1 MPHRHAHTLAH
12 THPKYIWDTYIHTFV
27 GLGKVSEL
35 LRSDEKRKE
44 TYINNNNNWHVDN
57 VGMFVCGYGGKDRPK
72 RKLAKDVIPLNS
84 CD

>member
-35 LRSDEKRKE
+35 LRYDEKRKE
-44 TYINNNNNWHVDN
+44 TYINNNNWHVDN
-57 VGMFVCGYGGKDRPK
+57 VGMFVCGYGGKERPK
-72 RKLAKDVIPLNS
+72 KLTKDVIPLNS
-84 CD
+84 CN